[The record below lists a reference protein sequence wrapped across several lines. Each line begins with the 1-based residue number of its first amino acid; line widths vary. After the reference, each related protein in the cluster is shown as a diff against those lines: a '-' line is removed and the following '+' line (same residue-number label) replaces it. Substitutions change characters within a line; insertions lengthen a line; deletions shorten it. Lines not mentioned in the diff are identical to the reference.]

1 MFGDVS
7 LLGTCAL
14 AYAVMQQP
22 SSIREGL
29 ITSKSR
35 LSKKQ
40 KTIPRLE
47 LVAAQMAANLAE
59 KIRTSPPNHNIRD
72 VHGWSDN
79 TVVLHWLQSNGSY
92 KEFVHKRVSYIISKS
107 KINWKYVDN
116 IHNAGNLGSRGCYV
130 ERLADE

>member
-22 SSIREGL
+22 SAIREGL

-59 KIRTSPPNHNIRD
+59 KIRTSPPNHYIRD

-79 TVVLHWLQSNGSY
+79 TVVLQWLQSNGSY

-130 ERLADE
+130 QRFADE